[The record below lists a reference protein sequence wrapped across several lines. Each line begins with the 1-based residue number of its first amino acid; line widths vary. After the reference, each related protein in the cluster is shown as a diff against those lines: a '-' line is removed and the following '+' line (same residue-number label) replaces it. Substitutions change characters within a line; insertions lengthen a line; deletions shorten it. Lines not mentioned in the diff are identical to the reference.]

1 MEQYEPDPQQV
12 WQRVFARSPEPGRED
27 LEPMLQEAMELAG
40 TYRYL
45 TGTFTGKAREQA
57 RRLYEGQLE
66 IIACLKGI
74 GILSGRP
81 EEVLKLW
88 QPTKGSG
95 KQLLERCYHRSRR
108 CMAEYMARSAQGEFG
123 VVFRALAD
131 REGEHC
137 AIIAGLLGR
146 SKP

>member
-1 MEQYEPDPQQV
+1 MEQYAPDPQQV
-12 WQRVFARSPEPGRED
+12 WQRVFAQPLQPGRED
-27 LEPMLQEAMELAG
+27 LGPMLQEAMELAG
-40 TYRYL
+40 AYRYL
-45 TGTFTGKAREQA
+45 TGSLTGRSREQA
-57 RRLYEGQLE
+57 QRLYEGE
-66 IIACLKGI
+66 MEVIACLKGI

-88 QPTKGSG
+88 QPTKGPG
-95 KQLLERCYHRSRR
+95 KKLLEKCYHRSRR
-108 CMAEYMARSAQGEFG
+108 CMTEYMARSAEGEFG